1 MALEISI
8 TKKIKADPSFVFDWW
23 TDLSPDDSKLVKPL
37 KSRTVL
43 SRSSERIL
51 LRDEEEMYFKKMSF
65 DIVVT
70 LHRPDSWVA
79 EYRGGSATA
88 RSEYR
93 LKSEA
98 DNTTTLVYKSRIE
111 PTGTVTR
118 LFSPVVGYFV
128 KRVFAREMEIFV
140 DTLERDFATTQ
151 MSGVKEKQQ

>member
-1 MALEISI
+1 MEISL

-43 SRSSERIL
+43 SRSPERIL

-65 DIVVT
+65 DVVVT
-70 LHRPDSWVA
+70 LHRPNSWTA
-79 EYRGGSATA
+79 EYRGASATA

-93 LKSEA
+93 LKSEM

-111 PTGTVTR
+111 PTGSLAR
-118 LFSPVVGYFV
+118 LFSPIVKYFV
-128 KRVFAREMEIFV
+128 KRVFAGEMEIFV
-140 DTLERDFATTQ
+140 DTLERDFANWQ
-151 MSGVKEKQQ
+151 MNRPDEV